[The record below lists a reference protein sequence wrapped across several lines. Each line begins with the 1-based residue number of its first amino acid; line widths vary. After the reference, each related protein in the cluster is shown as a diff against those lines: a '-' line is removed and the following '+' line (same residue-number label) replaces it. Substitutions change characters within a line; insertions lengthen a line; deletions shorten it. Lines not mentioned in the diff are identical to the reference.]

1 LIIGIVYRGQDKET
15 KEIVALKKIK
25 LDVEKNGFPITCLRE
40 IHTLM
45 ISDHPNIV
53 NLKEIVVTFN
63 SVFMVMEYVEHDL
76 KTLLDNMTSAFQIG
90 EIKTIMLQLLSAI
103 DFLHSNWIVHRDLK
117 TSNLLMN
124 NRGQVKV
131 ADFGLA
137 RSFGSPLGRMTQ
149 LVVTLWYRAP
159 ELLMGETKYNS
170 AIDIWSIGC
179 IFAELLNKDP
189 LFKGRGEMDQMA
201 KIMGLLGTPDESRW
215 PGFSSLPFTK
225 TIKLIQKP

>member
-1 LIIGIVYRGQDKET
+1 
-15 KEIVALKKIK
+15 
-25 LDVEKNGFPITCLRE
+25 
-40 IHTLM
+40 M

-53 NLKEIVVTFN
+53 NLKEIVVTPSFN